1 VEENKMG
8 IFGKLAFWRKKEE
21 PLPPLGGAPGL
32 GLPKDDLGLSPPEGL
47 EEPTAAGIA
56 PPGAPP
62 EIPGPAPMPGSEPE
76 PTSPMSTPPGFR
88 AQPPPPMGPPHMEK
102 DFELISAK
110 LDALKASLDSVN
122 QRLAN
127 LERIARG
134 EHEKE
139 IY

>member
-1 VEENKMG
+1 MG
-8 IFGKLAFWRKKEE
+8 IFGKLAFWKKKEE
-21 PLPPLGGAPGL
+21 PIPPLGEAPEL
-32 GLPKDDLGLSPPEGL
+32 GLPKDELGLKPPEGF
-47 EEPTAAGIA
+47 EEPVAAGIA

-62 EIPGPAPMPGSEPE
+62 GMPGPAPMPGREPE
-76 PTSPMSTPPGFR
+76 PSPGISAPPGFR
-88 AQPPPPMGPPHMEK
+88 AQPPPPMAPPPVSK
-102 DFELISAK
+102 DLELISAK

-122 QRLAN
+122 QRLVN